1 MAICYKKYKLESSF
15 SDGRQDPANGKW
27 FARTV
32 YIGTT
37 TLDEIAT
44 NVAYDCTITKA
55 DCKAV
60 IEALIHEI
68 NNQLLNSYSIK
79 LDGLGTFKVTIK
91 SRGLSRHPSSQRY
104 KHLRL
109 GAVKILPAYGVD
121 AVGLSKTKC
130 IIRKVSKD
138 EAAKTRKPCGYCYG
152 HIRRGKDLNRDS
164 TYIAR

>member
-1 MAICYKKYKLESSF
+1 MSLLYKLRKLERTF

-55 DCKAV
+55 DSKAV

-68 NNQLLNSYSIK
+68 NNQLLNSYSVK
-79 LDGLGTFKVTIK
+79 LDGLGTFKVTVM
-91 SRGLSRHPSSQRY
+91 SN
-104 KHLRL
+104 
-109 GAVKILPAYGVD
+109 GAVEASEFSAAKNITGWRVKFMPAYTVD
-121 AVGLSKTKC
+121 TAGQRTVNLLAGC
-130 IIRKVSKD
+130 KVR
-138 EAAKTRKPCGYCYG
+138 ETP
-152 HIRRGKDLNRDS
+152 
-164 TYIAR
+164 TYVVP

>member
-1 MAICYKKYKLESSF
+1 MSLLYKLRKLERTF

-44 NVAYDCTITKA
+44 KVAYDCTITKA

-68 NNQLLNSYSIK
+68 NNQLLNSYSVK
-79 LDGLGTFKVTIK
+79 LDGLGTFKVTIM
-91 SRGLSRHPSSQRY
+91 SN
-104 KHLRL
+104 
-109 GAVKILPAYGVD
+109 GAVEANEFSASKNITGWRVKFMPAYTVD
-121 AVGLSKTKC
+121 TMGQRTVNLLANC
-130 IIRKVSKD
+130 KVR
-138 EAAKTRKPCGYCYG
+138 ETP
-152 HIRRGKDLNRDS
+152 
-164 TYIAR
+164 TYNVP

>member
-1 MAICYKKYKLESSF
+1 MSLLYKLRKLERTF

-68 NNQLLNSYSIK
+68 NNQLLNSYSVK
-79 LDGLGTFKVTIK
+79 LDGLGTFKVTVM
-91 SRGLSRHPSSQRY
+91 ST
-104 KHLRL
+104 
-109 GAVKILPAYGVD
+109 GAVEASEFSVAKNITGWRVKFMPAYTVD
-121 AVGLSKTKC
+121 TAGQRTVNLLANC
-130 IIRKVSKD
+130 KVR
-138 EAAKTRKPCGYCYG
+138 ETP
-152 HIRRGKDLNRDS
+152 
-164 TYIAR
+164 TYVVP

>member
-1 MAICYKKYKLESSF
+1 MSLLYKLRKLVRTF

-37 TLDEIAT
+37 TLDEIAK

-68 NNQLLNSYSIK
+68 NNQLLNSYSVK
-79 LDGLGTFKVTIK
+79 LDGLGTFKVAVM
-91 SRGLSRHPSSQRY
+91 SN
-104 KHLRL
+104 
-109 GAVKILPAYGVD
+109 GAVEASEFSASKNITGWRVKFMPAYTVD
-121 AVGLSKTKC
+121 ASGQRNTNLLANCKVRETPMYSLPNKTTGG
-130 IIRKVSKD
+130 
-138 EAAKTRKPCGYCYG
+138 ETAGA
-152 HIRRGKDLNRDS
+152 
-164 TYIAR
+164 

>member
-1 MAICYKKYKLESSF
+1 MVSTDCLYLHYH
-15 SDGRQDPANGKW
+15 
-27 FARTV
+27 
-32 YIGTT
+32 
-37 TLDEIAT
+37 LDEIAT
-44 NVAYDCTITKA
+44 KVAYDCTVTKA
-55 DCKAV
+55 DCTVV
-60 IEALIHEI
+60 IEALIHEM
-68 NNQLLNSYSIK
+68 NNQLLNSYSVK

-164 TYIAR
+164 TYIAK

>member
-1 MAICYKKYKLESSF
+1 MSLLYKLRKLERTF

-68 NNQLLNSYSIK
+68 NNQLLNSYSVK
-79 LDGLGTFKVTIK
+79 LDGLGTFKVTVM
-91 SRGLSRHPSSQRY
+91 SN
-104 KHLRL
+104 
-109 GAVKILPAYGVD
+109 GAVEASEFSAAKNITGWRVKFMPAYTVD
-121 AVGLSKTKC
+121 AMGQRTTNLLAGCK
-130 IIRKVSKD
+130 IR
-138 EAAKTRKPCGYCYG
+138 ETP
-152 HIRRGKDLNRDS
+152 
-164 TYIAR
+164 TYVVP

>member
-1 MAICYKKYKLESSF
+1 MSLLYKLRKLERTF
-15 SDGRQDPANGKW
+15 HDGRQDPANGKW

-68 NNQLLNSYSIK
+68 NNQLLNSYSVK
-79 LDGLGTFKVTIK
+79 LDGLGTFKVTVM
-91 SRGLSRHPSSQRY
+91 ST
-104 KHLRL
+104 
-109 GAVKILPAYGVD
+109 GAVEASEFSAAKNITGWRVKFMPAYTVD
-121 AVGLSKTKC
+121 TSGQRTTNLLANCRVRET
-130 IIRKVSKD
+130 
-138 EAAKTRKPCGYCYG
+138 P
-152 HIRRGKDLNRDS
+152 
-164 TYIAR
+164 TYDVK